1 MLTKRDLTRVVHKQ
15 QEVLNRDQGIPR
27 DSNAK
32 LLPGFATI
40 ISGIRRCGKSTLAM
54 QLLKDIS
61 PVYYANFEDLNFAG
75 FQRDD
80 FLRLDAIFKEELGGK
95 GIFFFDEIQN
105 IPEWERYVRQLLDQ
119 GEKVIVTSSN
129 ASMLSR
135 ELGTHLTGRHL
146 TYELYPFS
154 YREFLRLQQSSH
166 HIDQFEK
173 YLMMGGFPEY
183 LKHGEK
189 EILVNLFHDIFY
201 RDIMLR
207 NELRNESAVKLML
220 QYIISN
226 IGKETSFNKLK
237 DIIGAGSG
245 NTIQQFMEHFE
256 AAYLFFN
263 LKKYDYSLKKQMVNP
278 KKMYCVDNAIIGTNA
293 FQFSENKGH
302 LLENLVFIELK
313 RRGKEIYY
321 HRGDSECDFIIKEGA
336 SVLQAI
342 HVCFDLNSEN
352 MQRETNGLLNAIK
365 KYNLKEGLILTFDLE
380 DRLRIDSLD
389 IEILPVWKWLLK

>member
-1 MLTKRDLTRVVHKQ
+1 MLTNNDLRRVVHKQ
-15 QEVLNRDQGIPR
+15 QEVLSRDQGIPR
-27 DSNAK
+27 DSDAR

-54 QLLKDIS
+54 QLLKDAS

-80 FLRLDAIFKEELGGK
+80 FLRLDTVFREELGSN

-119 GEKVIVTSSN
+119 GEKVIITGSN

-154 YREFLRLQQSSH
+154 YREFLRLQQTGH
-166 HIDQFEK
+166 HIDQFENYIK
-173 YLMMGGFPEY
+173 MGGFPEY
-183 LKHGEK
+183 LKHCEK
-189 EILVNLFHDIFY
+189 QILVNLFHDIFY

-237 DIIGAGSG
+237 DLIGVGSG
-245 NTIQQFMEHFE
+245 NTVQQFVEHFE
-256 AAYLFFN
+256 AAYLFF
-263 LKKYDYSLKKQMVNP
+263 SLKKFDYSIKKQIVNP
-278 KKMYCVDNAIIGTNA
+278 KKMYCIDNAIIGTNA
-293 FQFSENKGH
+293 FQFSENKGRF
-302 LLENLVFIELK
+302 LENLVFIELK

-321 HRGDSECDFIIKEGA
+321 HHKYSECDFILKEGA
-336 SVLQAI
+336 SVTQALQ
-342 HVCFDLNSEN
+342 VCFDLNSEN
-352 MQRETNGLLNAIK
+352 MQRETAGLLDAMNE
-365 KYNLKEGLILTFDLE
+365 YNLKEGHILTFDLE
-380 DRLRIDSLD
+380 DRLRIDSSD
-389 IEILPVWKWLLK
+389 ITIQPVWKWLLE